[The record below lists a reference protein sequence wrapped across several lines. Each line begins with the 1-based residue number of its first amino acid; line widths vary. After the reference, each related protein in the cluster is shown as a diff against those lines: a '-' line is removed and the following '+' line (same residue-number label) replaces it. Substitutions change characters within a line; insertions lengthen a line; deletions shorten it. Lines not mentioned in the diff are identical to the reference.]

1 MYSVSVEIVTEQML
15 QPQVVSIHYS
25 RYRISFDILH
35 ELGLLHAGVSENVG
49 FLVQMEIKG

>member
-1 MYSVSVEIVTEQML
+1 MQAVVDSILFVEIVTEQML

-35 ELGLLHAGVSENVG
+35 ELGL
-49 FLVQMEIKG
+49 